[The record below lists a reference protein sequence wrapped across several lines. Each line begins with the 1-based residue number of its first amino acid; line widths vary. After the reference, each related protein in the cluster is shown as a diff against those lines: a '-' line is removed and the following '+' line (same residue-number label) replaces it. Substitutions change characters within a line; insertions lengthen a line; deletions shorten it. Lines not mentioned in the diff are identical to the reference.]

1 VKGGDGS
8 RHSDQPRK
16 SAAEI
21 EDEIRRTRA
30 ELGLTLDALAYQLAP
45 HQLVGKGIDMITE
58 SVKGNGVVS
67 IDVSEAVRDN
77 GLPLALIGVG
87 VAWLLARN
95 LGTDD
100 GKAEGDAAPG
110 EHIPQPT
117 GRSDAWVHQVAGA
130 ARGALRSVQETGGA
144 ILDRVEP
151 YAEYAGQAKERAR
164 RAGGSL
170 RATFERNPLL
180 IGLVGLVSG
189 VAIAT
194 LLPAARREREWVD
207 KTRDEL
213 WKKAEEIGHE
223 AADRVRTL
231 AEHKAGAADG

>member
-1 VKGGDGS
+1 MRGGGGE
-8 RHSDQPRK
+8 PRK

-30 ELGLTLDALAYQLAP
+30 ELGLTLDALAYEFAP
-45 HQLVGKGIDMITE
+45 RQLVGKGIDMITE
-58 SVKGNGVVS
+58 SVKGNGIVS
-67 IDVSEAVRDN
+67 IDLGEAVREN
-77 GLPLALIGVG
+77 MLPLALIGAG
-87 VAWLLARN
+87 LGWLLART
-95 LGTDD
+95 LGAG

-110 EHIPQPT
+110 EPIPQST

-144 ILDRVEP
+144 ILERVEP
-151 YAEYAGQAKERAR
+151 YAEYAGQAKEQAR

-180 IGLVGLVSG
+180 IGLLGLVSG
-189 VAIAT
+189 AAIAA
-194 LLPAARREREWVD
+194 LLPAAGREREWVD

-223 AADRVRTL
+223 AADRVRNL
-231 AEHKAGAADG
+231 AQRRTGAADG